1 MKQKNKKE
9 DFFQR
14 LLGTSVASKLGSAL
28 TGRGVIRAGEGI
40 IRVDDRNFLTLFNLG
55 GGQKVPPTSF
65 SPVAST
71 NVRLSPQKF
80 LTFNFNPFATLV

>member
-40 IRVDDRNFLTLFNLG
+40 IRVDDRNFLTLFNLAG
-55 GGQKVPPTSF
+55 GGKK
-65 SPVAST
+65 SPLPAFP
-71 NVRLSPQKF
+71 L
-80 LTFNFNPFATLV
+80 

>member
-1 MKQKNKKE
+1 MIQLKMKQKNKKE
-9 DFFQR
+9 DFLQR

-55 GGQKVPPTSF
+55 GGAKSPPYQLFPCSF
-65 SPVAST
+65 YKCKT
-71 NVRLSPQKF
+71 
-80 LTFNFNPFATLV
+80 